1 VTPSPTTLVPP
12 ADPPATD
19 RPATDLAATDLPPTN
34 SPATDSPAT
43 SQPTANQ
50 PTPRPQG
57 SDQFVTDQFVTDQ
70 FVIVGGG
77 LAGATAAR
85 TLREEGFAG
94 PILLIGEEPHPPYE
108 RPPLS
113 KAYLTGGSDRD
124 SLAVHPADWYSEHDV
139 TLLTGV
145 RVTAIDRSA
154 HAVLTADGMRLRYAK
169 LLLATGSTPR
179 PLPVPGADL
188 DGVLSLRTIADAER
202 LAPRLVADAD
212 VVVIGGGWI
221 GLEVAA
227 AARQRGA
234 RVTVVETTTLPLQR
248 VLGREA
254 AQVFAD
260 LHVAHGVHLLTGRS
274 VRELRGHGRV
284 ESVVLTDGTALRADL
299 VVVGIGV
306 WPVVDL
312 AVAAGLAVRDGVVT
326 DASLRTS
333 DPDIF
338 AAGDIAEFD
347 HPRLRRSLR
356 VEHWANARDSAAVAA
371 RAMLG
376 RPAVHDGMPYF
387 YTDQYDL
394 GMEYRGYVE
403 PGGYDRVVFRG
414 PKGLVDGKSP
424 QVMVF
429 WTRQARVLAAM
440 NVNCWDDGPVLE
452 RLVGAGHDGAPVD
465 LDRLADPTVPLDSLL
480 DPRPDR

>member
-1 VTPSPTTLVPP
+1 VTDLP
-12 ADPPATD
+12 ATHPPATN
-19 RPATDLAATDLPPTN
+19 PHPTG
-34 SPATDSPAT
+34 PH
-43 SQPTANQ
+43 
-50 PTPRPQG
+50 
-57 SDQFVTDQFVTDQ
+57 VTDQFVTDQ

-94 PILLIGEEPHPPYE
+94 PILLVGEEPHPPYE

-113 KAYLTGGSDRD
+113 KAYLTSGSDRE
-124 SLAVHPADWYSEHDV
+124 SLFVQSAEWYSEHEV

-154 HAVLTADGMRLRYAK
+154 HVVVTGDGMRLRYAK

-179 PLPVPGADL
+179 SLPVPGADL

-202 LAPRLVADAD
+202 LAPRLAADAD

-254 AQVFAD
+254 AQIFAD
-260 LHVAHGVHLLTGRS
+260 LHRAHGVHLMTGRS

-284 ESVVLTDGTALRADL
+284 ESVVLTDGTSLRADL

-306 WPVVDL
+306 WPAVDL
-312 AVAAGLAVRDGVVT
+312 AVEAGLTVRDGVVT

-347 HPRLRRSLR
+347 HPRLGRTLR
-356 VEHWANARDSAAVAA
+356 VEHWANARDSGAVAA

-376 RPAVHDGMPYF
+376 QPAVHDAMPYF

-414 PKGLVDGKSP
+414 PKGLVDGKTP

-429 WTRQARVLAAM
+429 WTRQACVLAAM

-452 RLVGAGHDGAPVD
+452 RLVDAGHNGVGVD

-480 DPRPDR
+480 DPLPHR